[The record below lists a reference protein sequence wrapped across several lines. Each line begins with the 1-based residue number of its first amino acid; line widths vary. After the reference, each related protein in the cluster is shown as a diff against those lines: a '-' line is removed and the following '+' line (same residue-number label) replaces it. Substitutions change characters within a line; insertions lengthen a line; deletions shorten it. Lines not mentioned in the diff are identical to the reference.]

1 MTTVLEGPNQDTRQL
16 KILLV
21 DDDRQFIETLAKRLK
36 SRGMQATTALS
47 GDAAIELL
55 REQDF
60 DVVIL
65 DVVMPG
71 KGGIATLKE
80 IKSFKPLT
88 EVVMLS
94 GHASLELAIQGMQF
108 GALDFL
114 SKPADIVELMEKI
127 NKAFA
132 RKVDHEERIRKAGF
146 VRDQLQEPL
155 ADAGQNA
162 GAEDAA
168 EPADHGRLLVIG
180 RESDFSTELIEYAL
194 VVAERMSFPIVA
206 MNAAGFDS
214 ESFRLFP
221 TARETVCQE
230 FREISEKNA
239 ALFRKAARKRGI
251 AFVHVVKFCEQDDA
265 IAELRGEIGDID
277 YVVCECAEGANGPRV
292 QDRIVAYALV

>member
-1 MTTVLEGPNQDTRQL
+1 MKV
-16 KILLV
+16 LLV

-36 SRGMQATTALS
+36 TRGLQAHTALS
-47 GDAAIELL
+47 GDAAIALL
-55 REQDF
+55 RAQDF

-71 KGGIATLKE
+71 KDGIETLKE

-114 SKPADIVELMEKI
+114 SKPADIVELVAKI

-132 RKVDHEERIRKAGF
+132 RKVDHQDRIRKAGF

-155 ADAGQNA
+155 ADAGQDVDA
-162 GAEDAA
+162 QQAA

-180 RESDFSTELIEYAL
+180 RENDFSTELIEYAL
-194 VVAERMSFPIVA
+194 AVAERMSFPIVA
-206 MNAAGFDS
+206 LNAAGFDG

-230 FREISEKNA
+230 FREISGKNV
-239 ALFRKAARKRGI
+239 ALFRSAAQKKGI
-251 AFVHVVKFCEQDDA
+251 AFAHVVKCCEQDEA
-265 IAELRGEIGDID
+265 IAQIRQEIGDIE
-277 YVVCECAEGANGPRV
+277 YVVCERAEGANGPRA
-292 QDRIVAYALV
+292 QDRIVAYAPV